1 MPPKRKLTALDDEDS
16 SQANNTT
23 VAIVTSTTSTT
34 TKTSSSSGSSSS
46 PAITSNSSSNTS
58 NNNNNNNDNNNDDR
72 CPIPMT
78 SDSKQIY
85 WQYQNS
91 EFEWKD
97 IKYNLLDSIEKV
109 YQKTPKDSDEQIFD
123 DIVIIFSEMKM
134 YNSKDNAK
142 TKRSIK
148 RVFRQPIW
156 SWEKARGEFKAFKP
170 DISLKVESSFLKGLS
185 KASINAERYIN
196 FSSFEQARFDDDTKT
211 RRVRRNHIDVTDY
224 HNPYWYFLHSHTQTT
239 TPKITTKSWKEFDG
253 SHDDINKAYKNL
265 IEKGENTQIKISDDE
280 TICFLSMSLI
290 KKGSDTVIV
299 KIDNGPVLPLKKSYS
314 QLSEQERKDMINK
327 MLSGQTNDSG
337 NNKKKKDNDS
347 DDDDDKSKKK
357 QKTDNGNSGNYL
369 PGELD
374 VLKKDKPM
382 KYILRPTR
390 HLSGVSQADAHFR
403 IAESQFYRLLTSGN
417 SMKVTK
423 VEYIC
428 NPTLT
433 KKFNA
438 KMEEY
443 KSKKYEHSD
452 PVFGFHG
459 TAAKN
464 IIPICTNNFSV
475 PGGGSGVK
483 HATDSGWYGKGIYF
497 SEFTDYSIGY
507 IKDCTKILLCK
518 VLLGKAYK
526 CSTLIHGKPCVT
538 GYTSHLSPD
547 EKELVI
553 FHPDQILPVYIV
565 HYQSGA
571 TAGTAVSGLNVAP
584 VGVYGNF
591 LSEFNQANLMP
602 ASNILN
608 GKTISLLGTLSTVQ
622 YNIQN
627 LITKHGGSFHSHTT
641 NVTGCTQ
648 LVTTSSDYFN
658 LGTKVQNANL
668 NGVPIVSENWIYKTI
683 ISNKLKKV
691 TSFSL
696 NAPVK
701 PKSKTEILKPIPLEQ
716 LEYDDDDED
725 DEDEDD
731 SKKKKAPCKY
741 GDKCYRKSADHFKEF
756 SHSFLID

>member
-1 MPPKRKLTALDDEDS
+1 MPPKRKLAALDDDS
-16 SQANNTT
+16 SQANDTT
-23 VAIVTSTTSTT
+23 VATTTTIITSTTST
-34 TKTSSSSGSSSS
+34 SSS
-46 PAITSNSSSNTS
+46 PTSNSSSTTS
-58 NNNNNNNDNNNDDR
+58 TSNNNSNNNNNNNNNDNNKNNNNNNDI

-97 IKYNLLDSIEKV
+97 IKYNLLESIEKI
-109 YQKTPKDSDEQIFD
+109 YQKNPKDSSEQTFD
-123 DIVIIFSEMKM
+123 DLVIIFSEMKM
-134 YNSKDNAK
+134 HNSKDNAK
-142 TKRSIK
+142 IKKSIK

-156 SWEKARGEFKAFKP
+156 SWEKGRGEFKAFKP
-170 DISLKVESSFLKGLS
+170 DVSLKVESSFLKGLS

-211 RRVRRNHIDVTDY
+211 RRVRRNHIDVSDY
-224 HNPYWYFLHSHTQTT
+224 HNPYWYFLHSITQTT
-239 TPKITTKSWKEFDG
+239 TPKITTKSWKEFDD
-253 SHDDINKAYKNL
+253 SHEDINKAYKNL
-265 IEKGENTQIKISDDE
+265 IEKGDNTQFKISDDE
-280 TICFLSMSLI
+280 IICFLTMTLI
-290 KKGSDTVIV
+290 KKGSDNVPI

-314 QLSEQERKDMINK
+314 QLSEQEKKDLINK
-327 MLSGQTNDSG
+327 MLSGQANDS
-337 NNKKKKDNDS
+337 KKKKDDS
-347 DDDDDKSKKK
+347 DDESSKKK
-357 QKTDNGNSGNYL
+357 QKTENSGNYL

-438 KMEEY
+438 KMEEF
-443 KSKKYEHSD
+443 KAKKYEHSD

-475 PGGGSGVK
+475 PGGSSGVK

-526 CSTLIHGKPCVT
+526 CSALIHGKPCAT

-571 TAGTAVSGLNVAP
+571 TAGTAVSGLNIASAA
-584 VGVYGNF
+584 YGSSAF
-591 LSEFNQANLMP
+591 ISEFNQAYAAP

-608 GKTISLLGTLSTVQ
+608 GFTISLLGTLSSVQ

-627 LITKHGGSFHSHTT
+627 LITKHGGSFHSHST

-648 LVTTSSDYFN
+648 LVTTVSDYNN
-658 LGTKVQNANL
+658 LGSKVQNATL
-668 NGVPIVSENWIYKTI
+668 NNVPIVNENWLYKTI
-683 ISNKLKKV
+683 IHNKLKKV
-691 TSFSL
+691 TSFSF
-696 NAPVK
+696 NGP
-701 PKSKTEILKPIPLEQ
+701 PKSKSKTDVLKPIPLEQ
-716 LEYDDDDED
+716 LEYDDDEDE

-731 SKKKKAPCKY
+731 SKKKKPPCKY
-741 GDKCYRKSADHFKEF
+741 GDKCYRKSAEHFKEF